1 MALYRC
7 WGGGNSNVACTEVAS
22 GSTAYPF
29 TATEKGTYICY
40 YGCRSRKNVTIS
52 TTGTEIVNQAMY
64 KFINSLN
71 NTYIYSGMLV
81 ATLDVGDT
89 VSIVSEYNAIDDT
102 NYHVYKID
110 E

>member
-1 MALYRC
+1 
-7 WGGGNSNVACTEVAS
+7 
-22 GSTAYPF
+22 
-29 TATEKGTYICY
+29 
-40 YGCRSRKNVTIS
+40 
-52 TTGTEIVNQAMY
+52 MY